1 MVNGVEKKSSF
12 IYVDEIAYG
21 MVRGWLFDSFN
32 PSVPRPID
40 FYIDEEK
47 IGTVEHFISRKD
59 VEKAG
64 LAGEFVGFELQIP
77 GLFLDGHDHNI
88 SAKFGDEDKI
98 IFAVNGEDY
107 SYINYNQ
114 KFIPKI
120 ISHVDGMREGRILG
134 WVLKASETGEW
145 EGNVTLSVY
154 FNGRKVS
161 QIRANKSR
169 FDVGKTFSADH
180 KCGFEYSPTKD
191 IIALGGG
198 SFSFEVSEYNVSLDG
213 SPVKISFFSDFEESF
228 ILNLS
233 NEIDNLSRKIEK
245 IRRKMKF
252 LAPKD
257 RYDLSNYDGWYK
269 IYNDNLESRYS
280 RKKYGG
286 TDQPLVSVVCPV
298 YKPELSHFKMA
309 VESIRAQVYE
319 NLEIIFVD
327 DGSKRKDIDDYFSY
341 LLSIDDRVQVIKNR
355 KNLGISA
362 STNKAISKSSGEW
375 VAFFDHDDV
384 LHKLAIDIMMRSVD
398 RNKGAKLI
406 YSDEDKIDSD
416 GVHSEP
422 ALKSN
427 FNYRLLLSVNYIC
440 HFVMVKRDVL
450 DVVGGLNTEVDGAQ
464 DHDFLLRVTEHVE
477 QNEIVHVP
485 EILYHWRKSENST
498 AFQIE
503 AKTYAVD
510 AGIACVERHLK
521 RRKIKAT
528 VKNINSS
535 TWYSVFPHSNN
546 NPSVSI
552 VIPFKDQIV
561 TTKKCV
567 DCIMERT
574 HYENYEIILANNWS
588 TSTEYKSFLKDVE
601 KLKNTKIIDIEEDF
615 NYSRINNIGV
625 ENSKAD
631 YIVLMNNDLFV
642 IDEFWLERM
651 LGEFELQDDVGIVGG
666 RFFYPNE
673 TIQHAGVVLGVGGVA
688 CHAFAGLKR
697 DDPGYG
703 ARAILSQEISAV
715 TAACLVIKKSVFD
728 EVNGLDEK
736 DLAVAFNDVDLCMK
750 VRAKGYRVIYNAEFI
765 ADHHESL
772 SRGEDDID
780 PIKETRFFHEKMTMI
795 ERWGKSLEDDP
806 FYPWY
811 FDKTIGRT
819 YFDLLSPED
828 LPKED
833 RITSR
838 KSRRNI

>member
-1 MVNGVEKKSSF
+1 MVNITGKKSPF
-12 IYVDEIAYG
+12 IYVDEISYG
-21 MVRGWLFDSFN
+21 GMRGWIFDSVN
-32 PSVPRPID
+32 PSAPRAID
-40 FYIDEEK
+40 FYLDEEK
-47 IGTVEHFISRKD
+47 IGTIEDFISRKD

-64 LAGEFVGFELQIP
+64 LAGEFVGFHLQIP
-77 GLFLDGHDHNI
+77 EHFLDGHDHNI
-88 SAKFGDEDKI
+88 SAKFGDHDEI
-98 IFAVNGEDY
+98 LFAINGEDCLQVK
-107 SYINYNQ
+107 YNQ

-120 ISHVDGMREGRILG
+120 MSHVDGMREGKILG
-134 WVLKASETGEW
+134 WVLKASKTGEW

-154 FNGRKVS
+154 FNGRKIS
-161 QIRANKSR
+161 QVRANKSR

-180 KCGFEYSPTKD
+180 KCGFEYRPAKD

-213 SPVKISFFSDFEESF
+213 SPLKISFFNDFEESF
-228 ILNLS
+228 ILSMS

-257 RYDLSNYDGWYK
+257 RFDLSNYDSWYQV
-269 IYNDNLESRYS
+269 YNRNLESRYS
-280 RKKYGG
+280 KKKYIN
-286 TDQPLVSVVCPV
+286 TDRPLISVVCPV
-298 YKPELSHFKMA
+298 YKPDLAHFKTA
-309 VESIRAQVYE
+309 VESIRSQVYE

-327 DGSKRKDIDDYFSY
+327 DGSKRKDIDEYFSY
-341 LLSIDDRVQVIKNR
+341 LLSVDNRIKIIKNR
-355 KNLGISA
+355 KNIGISA
-362 STNKAISKSSGEW
+362 STNKAIAKSSGEW
-375 VAFFDHDDV
+375 IAFFDHDDV
-384 LHKLAIDIMMRSVD
+384 LHKLAIDIMIRSVH
-398 RNKGAKLI
+398 RNKDAKLI
-406 YSDEDKIDSD
+406 YSDEDKIDAD

-422 ALKSN
+422 ALKPS

-440 HFVMVKRDVL
+440 HFVMVRRSVIDI
-450 DVVGGLNTEVDGAQ
+450 VGGLNTEVDGAQ
-464 DHDFLLRVTEHVE
+464 DHDFLLRVTEHVGPR
-477 QNEIVHVP
+477 EIVHVP

-498 AFQIE
+498 AFQTE
-503 AKTYAVD
+503 AKSYAVD
-510 AGIACVERHLK
+510 AGIASVERHLG
-521 RRKIKAT
+521 RRKIAAT

-535 TWYSVFPHSNN
+535 TWYSVFLHSNKR
-546 NPSVSI
+546 PSVSI
-552 VIPFKDQIV
+552 IVPFKDQIN
-561 TTKKCV
+561 TTKKCL
-567 DCIMERT
+567 DCIIDKT
-574 HYENYEIILANNWS
+574 NYKNYDIILANNWS
-588 TSTEYKSFLKDVE
+588 VSGEFKYFSDYVNKLDNVE
-601 KLKNTKIIDIEEDF
+601 IIDIEEDF
-615 NYSRINNIGV
+615 NYSRINNIAV
-625 ENSKAD
+625 ATSKAD

-703 ARAILSQEISAV
+703 ARAVLSQEISAV
-715 TAACLVIKKSVFD
+715 TAACLIIKRSIFD
-728 EVNGLDEK
+728 EVGGLDEK
-736 DLAVAFNDVDLCMK
+736 DLSVAFNDVDLCMK
-750 VRAKGYRVIYNAEFI
+750 VRAKGYKVIYNAEFI

-795 ERWGKSLEDDP
+795 ERWGKSLEEDP

-828 LPKED
+828 FPKED
-833 RITSR
+833 RIMSR